1 MKTFT
6 ITKQDDGL
14 RFNKY
19 LNRLMP
25 NAGSG
30 FLYKMMRKK
39 NITLNH
45 VKCEGNETLHAG
57 DVVEIFFSDETFANF
72 AGTPAEALPVFAKHP
87 LTADRIVFEDAN
99 LIIAYKPAGILSQ
112 KDTPE
117 SESMNE
123 MLLQYLSD
131 KGELSAE
138 SLRQYKPG
146 VCNRLD
152 RNTPGILLF
161 SKTAAAGR
169 ELNRLLRER
178 LIEKYYYAVVAG
190 VFPKYLDSRLYL
202 TKSEDT
208 NTVSITEGP
217 VSSDSVCV
225 HTDFTPVLHTS
236 ELTLLRIRL
245 HTGKSHQIRAV
256 LAHLG
261 YPVVADPKYKAA
273 DEAVNRISVRYR
285 NSFHLHGQLLLAYA
299 YHFPKETNE
308 PLQALSGKVF
318 RSMLPDGFAAV
329 LNTAFQKKGDLHA
342 FLQIP
347 GTPGLLL

>member
-1 MKTFT
+1 MKSFT
-6 ITKQDDGL
+6 ITTNDDGL
-14 RFNKY
+14 RINKY

-45 VKCEGNETLHAG
+45 GKCEGNETLHTG

-72 AGTPAEALPVFAKHP
+72 AGKLAEELPAFSKHSVSS
-87 LTADRIVFEDAN
+87 DQIVYEDEN

-123 MLLQYLSD
+123 MLLSYMAE
-131 KGELSAE
+131 KGELTAE
-138 SLRQYKPG
+138 SLSSYKPG

-161 SKTAAAGR
+161 AKTAPAGR

-178 LIEKYYYAVVAG
+178 LVDKYYYAVVAG
-190 VFPKYLDSRLYL
+190 RFPDFLDSKLYL
-202 TKSEDT
+202 TKDAET
-208 NTVSITEGP
+208 NTVTITDGP
-217 VSSDSVCV
+217 ISSDSVMV
-225 HTDFTPVLHTS
+225 HTDFTPVQKTA

-256 LAHLG
+256 LAHLR
-261 YPVVADPKYKAA
+261 YPVVGDPKYKSA
-273 DEAVNRISVRYR
+273 DEAVNRTAIRYR
-285 NSFHLHGQLLLAYA
+285 NTFHLHGQLLLAYA
-299 YHFPKETNE
+299 YHFPKELKE
-308 PLQALSGKVF
+308 PLSGLSDKVF
-318 RSMLPDGFAAV
+318 RSTVPEGFAAV
-329 LNTAFQKKGDLHA
+329 LNDAFQAKGDLHA
-342 FLQIP
+342 VLQIP
-347 GTPGLLL
+347 GASGLLL

>member
-1 MKTFT
+1 MKSFT
-6 ITKQDDGL
+6 ITTNNDGL

-45 VKCEGNETLHAG
+45 ARCEGNEILHTG

-72 AGTPAEALPVFAKHP
+72 AGKKAEALPVFSKHSVSK
-87 LTADRIVFEDAN
+87 DQIIYEDDNVIVAF
-99 LIIAYKPAGILSQ
+99 KPSGILSQ

-123 MLLQYLSD
+123 MLLSYMAG

-138 SLRQYKPG
+138 SLASYKPG

-161 SKTAAAGR
+161 SKTAPAGR

-178 LIEKYYYAVVAG
+178 LVEKYYYAVVAG
-190 VFPKYLDSRLYL
+190 RFPGFLDSKLYL
-202 TKSEDT
+202 TKDEET

-217 VSSDSVCV
+217 ISSVSVAV
-225 HTDFTPVLHTS
+225 HTDFTPVKSTT

-273 DEAVNRISVRYR
+273 DEAVNRILVRYR
-285 NSFHLHGQLLLAYA
+285 NAFHLHGQLLLAYA
-299 YHFPKETNE
+299 YHFPKEIKE
-308 PLQALSGKVF
+308 PLRKLSDKVI
-318 RSMLPDGFAAV
+318 RSTIPEGFADV
-329 LNTAFQKKGDLHA
+329 LQKAFQVKGDLHA
-342 FLQIP
+342 VMEIP

>member
-1 MKTFT
+1 MKSFT
-6 ITKQDDGL
+6 ITTNEDGL

-45 VKCEGNETLHAG
+45 ARCEGNEILHAG
-57 DVVEIFFSDETFANF
+57 DVVEIFFSDDTFANF
-72 AGTPAEALPVFAKHP
+72 AGKKAETLPVFSKHVVS
-87 LTADRIVFEDAN
+87 ADQIVYEDDN
-99 LIIAYKPAGILSQ
+99 LIVAYKPAGILSQ

-123 MLLQYLSD
+123 MLLTYMAS

-138 SLRQYKPG
+138 SVAAYKPG

-161 SKTAAAGR
+161 SKTAPAGR

-178 LIEKYYYAVVAG
+178 LVDKYYYAVVAG
-190 VFPKYLDSRLYL
+190 RFPKFLDSKLYL
-202 TKSEDT
+202 TKDEET

-217 VSSDSVCV
+217 ISSVSVAV
-225 HTDFTPVLHTS
+225 HTDFTPVKSTS

-285 NSFHLHGQLLLAYA
+285 NLFHLHGQLLLAYA
-299 YHFPKETNE
+299 YHFPKEIKE
-308 PLQALSGKVF
+308 PLWGMSDKVI
-318 RSMLPDGFAAV
+318 RSNIPEGFADV
-329 LNTAFQKKGDLHA
+329 LTKPFQVKGDLHA
-342 FLQIP
+342 VMEIP
-347 GTPGLLL
+347 GA